1 MGTHEARATKTKIT
15 VTLSDDLV
23 HQLDQLPDTETRSRS
38 HVVEQA
44 LRRWLEEYKQ
54 KQLESQVE
62 EYYLS
67 LSKVEREED
76 KEWTKIAAN
85 SAKRLWK
92 E

>member
-1 MGTHEARATKTKIT
+1 MGTHETRATKTKIT

-23 HQLDQLPDTETRSRS
+23 RQLDQLPDTETRSRS
-38 HVVEQA
+38 HVVEEA

-67 LSKVEREED
+67 LSKPERAED
-76 KEWTKIAAN
+76 KEWTKIAAK
-85 SAKRLWK
+85 SAKRLWN

>member
-1 MGTHEARATKTKIT
+1 MGTHEARTTKTKIT

-44 LRRWLEEYKQ
+44 LRWWLEEYKQ

-62 EYYLS
+62 EYYIS
-67 LSKVEREED
+67 LSKAEREED
-76 KEWTKIAAN
+76 QEWTKIAAK